1 MNPMDWAEMT
11 VLIRPL
17 ARKLEEHLNRHEY
30 RDAEEAADQLSEIT
44 FELKR
49 MCINNQVKSGIGY
62 NK

>member
-1 MNPMDWAEMT
+1 MRPMDWAEMA

-17 ARKLEEHLNRHEY
+17 ARKLEEHLNRREY
-30 RDAEEAADQLSEIT
+30 QDAEEAADQLSEIT

-49 MCINNQVKSGIGY
+49 MCIANQVKSGIGY